1 MTKPKVYQRK
11 MKDGRIGLFT
21 APEGESGTFLGYAKT
36 TPQKEGE
43 SLASQ
48 IGMYEDG
55 GGVFGAF
62 DAPTAS
68 STMFEQLSG
77 KTNMFT
83 DPMGSETLGA
93 VNRAIVGAPID
104 AIDLIGR
111 VGDTALRGVASGAG
125 KLAQGLGMSEGMAD
139 RLKRDVYGL
148 GIAASTLAPTAAPRP
163 RGKSNKALVIEA
175 QKDKVKSPVAKQK
188 LDEDLEMEAVYDS
201 MQDAYTDLDDALTAQ
216 AKYYNP
222 YDDIPMTVDEF
233 GDVLTNNFAGL
244 RGEGKSRGEAMA
256 DAIKMTE
263 SDLNIVID
271 RPIQDKIFARLDDD
285 YDFGVKRAL
294 NRREKAA
301 ANKAALE
308 TELAKAKNVNNPIR
322 TVNIDEATRMQNEIS
337 GMGIPQPTPQ
347 KPALTVIEGGK
358 D

>member
-1 MTKPKVYQRK
+1 MADDQGI
-11 MKDGRIGLFT
+11 M
-21 APEGESGTFLGYAKT
+21 
-36 TPQKEGE
+36 
-43 SLASQ
+43 
-48 IGMYEDG
+48 
-55 GGVFGAF
+55 GAF
-62 DAPTAS
+62 KAPTMS
-68 STMFEQLSG
+68 GQMFKDLAN
-77 KTNMFT
+77 KTSMFT

-93 VNRAIVGAPID
+93 VNRAIVSAPVD

-125 KLAQGLGMSEGMAD
+125 KLAQGLGMGEGMAD

-188 LDEDLEMEAVYDS
+188 LDEDLELEAI
-201 MQDAYTDLDDALTAQ
+201 DDALKDAYMDLDETLSIQ
-216 AKYYNP
+216 SV
-222 YDDIPMTVDEF
+222 DDIAITADEF
-233 GDVLTNNFAGL
+233 GDVFSNNFAIARDAGKN
-244 RGEGKSRGEAMA
+244 RGESVS
-256 DAIKMTE
+256 DAIKMTQ
-263 SDLNIVID
+263 DDFNVVID

-285 YDFGVKRAL
+285 YDFGVKREL

-308 TELAKAKNVNNPIR
+308 TELAKARNVNNPMR
-322 TVNIDEATRMQNEIS
+322 TVNIEDATRMQNEIS